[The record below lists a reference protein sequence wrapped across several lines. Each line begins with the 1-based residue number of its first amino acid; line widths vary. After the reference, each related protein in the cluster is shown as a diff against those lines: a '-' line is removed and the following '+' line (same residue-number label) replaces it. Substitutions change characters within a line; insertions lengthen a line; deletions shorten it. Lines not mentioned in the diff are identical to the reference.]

1 MTDNRAT
8 KDYEFMWIVLIICL
22 TILLKA
28 GINSYSDYKKAKIE
42 LEQPKYIIELN
53 QEAYELKKID

>member
-1 MTDNRAT
+1 MKSNEST

-22 TILLKA
+22 TILIKA

-42 LEQPKYIIELN
+42 LAQPKYIIEFN
-53 QEAYELKKID
+53 QEGYELKKLD

>member
-28 GINSYSDYKKAKIE
+28 GISSYSYYKKAEIE
-42 LEQPKYIIELN
+42 LAQPKYIIEFN

>member
-22 TILLKA
+22 TILIKA
-28 GINSYSDYKKAKIE
+28 GISSYSDYKKAKME
-42 LEQPKYIIELN
+42 LAQPKYIIEFN
-53 QEAYELKKID
+53 QEAYELRKLD